1 MICLHYIK
9 VIGHLQLF
17 VIYSFVAICVV
28 CPVAIPEP
36 LRIAEGSDYWKL
48 IHFAMTLILQ
58 DDHLT
63 AGAWATCVRAG
74 ICWKHRVEQKKSL
87 L

>member
-17 VIYSFVAICVV
+17 VVYSFVAICVV

-36 LRIAEGSDYWKL
+36 
-48 IHFAMTLILQ
+48 FA
-58 DDHLT
+58 HS
-63 AGAWATCVRAG
+63 RG
-74 ICWKHRVEQKKSL
+74 IRL
-87 L
+87 LETHSFRHDSYFAR